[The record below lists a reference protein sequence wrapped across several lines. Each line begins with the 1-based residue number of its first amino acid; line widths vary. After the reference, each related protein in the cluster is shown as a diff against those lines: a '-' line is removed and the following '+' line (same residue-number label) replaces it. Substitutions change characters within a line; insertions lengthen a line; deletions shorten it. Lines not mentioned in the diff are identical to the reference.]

1 MLEFS
6 HLRQTGWNDL
16 PSPAVDPGISG
27 GIPGVFQLNE
37 CFNSTTRGYTMPAFS
52 FEKISPPIRRGPIA
66 PIAKKQRGVIVK
78 ILDRFV
84 EARVKRTLR
93 EEKGVIARRQKKSSD

>member
-1 MLEFS
+1 LDHFTRARREE
-6 HLRQTGWNDL
+6 RI
-16 PSPAVDPGISG
+16 AVAGDCSSEIG
-27 GIPGVFQLNE
+27 GNPGVFQLNA
-37 CFNSTTRGYTMPAFS
+37 RGYTMPAFS

-66 PIAKKQRGVIVK
+66 PIGKKQRGVIVK

-93 EEKGVIARRQKKSSD
+93 QEKGVIARRQKKSSD

>member
-1 MLEFS
+1 LDHFTRARREG
-6 HLRQTGWNDL
+6 RI
-16 PSPAVDPGISG
+16 AVAGDCSSEIG
-27 GIPGVFQLNE
+27 GNPGVFQLNA
-37 CFNSTTRGYTMPAFS
+37 RGYTMPAFS

-93 EEKGVIARRQKKSSD
+93 QEKGVIARRQKKSSD